1 MTPATIDLNNL
12 DTIKIAGFKFK
23 VIIPYVFKET
33 DHLMGQSIIT
43 NSEIRIADTV
53 DGDPISPENMLESLI
68 HEILH
73 CIGKAY
79 SISPIFEKVDDS
91 DTRAV
96 VVLARALASFLLENN
111 LVEVKYE
118 RRK

>member
-1 MTPATIDLNNL
+1 MILNLNTL
-12 DTIKIAGFKFK
+12 DSLKIAGFRYK
-23 VIIPYVFKET
+23 VIIPYKFKEV
-33 DHLMGQSIIT
+33 DHLMGQSVIT
-43 NSEIRIADTV
+43 NSEIRVADTV

-79 SISPIFEKVDDS
+79 SIRPIFEKVDDS

-111 LVEVKYE
+111 LIEVKYV
-118 RRK
+118 RRR